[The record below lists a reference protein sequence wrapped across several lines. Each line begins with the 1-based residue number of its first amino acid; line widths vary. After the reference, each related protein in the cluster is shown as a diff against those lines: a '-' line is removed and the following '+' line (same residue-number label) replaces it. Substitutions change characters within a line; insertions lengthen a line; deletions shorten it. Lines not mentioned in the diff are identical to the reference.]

1 MSDLRVAG
9 IEAVTFDFWN
19 TLVVDG
25 GGAGRDHR
33 LDAWMG
39 VLEDAG
45 FAVERGALDAAM
57 ATSWERFLG
66 AWETNEQYTHIEAAV
81 DILEHLGYDVPAEV
95 HDQLIASFTYSP
107 ETYPSLTEG
116 VGDCLRTLKG
126 AGLRL
131 GIICDVGMTPS
142 SALREILDHNG
153 LLELFDHWSF
163 SDEVGAYK
171 PSRQIFE
178 HALQGLG
185 GVAPMRA
192 AHIGDLKRTDVAG
205 ALGMD
210 MVAIRYAGSFDDV
223 ESEGPEATFVVTSH
237 AEVPAVLGVG
247 APPSD

>member
-1 MSDLRVAG
+1 VSGLGAG
-9 IEAVTFDFWN
+9 AIEAVTFDFWN

-57 ATSWERFLG
+57 AASWETFLE
-66 AWETNEQYTHIEAAV
+66 AWNTNRQYRHIEAAV
-81 DILEHLGYDVPAEV
+81 DILEQLGYDVPPDV

-107 ETYPSLTEG
+107 ETMPSLTEG
-116 VGDCLRTLKG
+116 VEDCLRTLKD
-126 AGLRL
+126 AGIRL

-153 LLELFDHWSF
+153 LLALFDHWSF

-171 PSRQIFE
+171 PARQIFE
-178 HALQGLG
+178 HALAGLG
-185 GVAPMRA
+185 GLAPTKA

-205 ALGMD
+205 ALAMD

-223 ESEGPEATFVVTSH
+223 ESEGPEATFVVASH
-237 AEVPAVLGVG
+237 AEVPGVLGIR
-247 APPSD
+247 

>member
-1 MSDLRVAG
+1 MSDLRVGG
-9 IEAVTFDFWN
+9 IEAITFDFWN

-57 ATSWERFLG
+57 AVSWETFTK
-66 AWETNEQYTHIEAAV
+66 AWNDNRQYTHVEAAV
-81 DILEHLGYDVPAEV
+81 EILEQLGYDVPPDV
-95 HDQLIASFTYSP
+95 HDQLIASFTYHP
-107 ETYPSLTEG
+107 ETMPSLTEG
-116 VGDCLRTLKG
+116 IGDCLRTLKD

-142 SALREILDHNG
+142 SALREILEHNG
-153 LLELFDHWSF
+153 LLGLFDHWSF

-171 PSRQIFE
+171 PARQIFD
-178 HALQGLG
+178 HALAGLG
-185 GVAPMRA
+185 GVAPTKA

-205 ALGMD
+205 ALAMD

-223 ESEGPEATFVVTSH
+223 ASEGPEATFVVASH
-237 AEVPAVLGVG
+237 AEVPGVLGL
-247 APPSD
+247 S

>member
-1 MSDLRVAG
+1 MSG

-33 LDAWMG
+33 LDVWMG

-57 ATSWERFLG
+57 ATSWTTFTA
-66 AWETNEQYTHIEAAV
+66 AWEANRQYTHIEAAV
-81 DILEHLGYDVPAEV
+81 EILEQLGYDVPPDV

-107 ETYPSLTEG
+107 ETMPSLTEG
-116 VGDCLRTLKG
+116 VGDCLRTLKD
-126 AGLRL
+126 AGIRL

-142 SALREILDHNG
+142 TGLREILDHNG
-153 LLELFDHWSF
+153 LLGLFDHWSF

-178 HALQGLG
+178 HALAGLG
-185 GVAPMRA
+185 GVVPSRA

-210 MVAIRYAGSFDDV
+210 MIAIRYAGAFDDAA
-223 ESEGPEATFVVTSH
+223 SEGPEATFVVASH
-237 AEVPAVLGVG
+237 AEVPGVLGVV
-247 APPSD
+247 